1 VTNLDGYAATR
12 EDAIRQTIEE
22 QHQLAELVRHPGW
35 QVFTRYC
42 GEWLEGHEQLLRSG
56 ALASLEEYKLTA
68 GRADGIRQV
77 FRIPELVAQRLEK
90 LQEPGSGEYV
100 DELEAARVEASQ
112 REQYAREIPE

>member
-1 VTNLDGYAATR
+1 VTNLAGYAETR

-22 QHQLAELVRHPGW
+22 QHLLGELMKHAGW

-42 GEWLEGHEQLLRSG
+42 AEWLESHEQLLRSG
-56 ALASLEEYKLTA
+56 AISSLEEYKLTA

-90 LQEPGSGEYV
+90 LQDPAGGGYV
-100 DELEAARVEASQ
+100 DELEIARLEADQRSQ
-112 REQYAREIPE
+112 YHRENPE